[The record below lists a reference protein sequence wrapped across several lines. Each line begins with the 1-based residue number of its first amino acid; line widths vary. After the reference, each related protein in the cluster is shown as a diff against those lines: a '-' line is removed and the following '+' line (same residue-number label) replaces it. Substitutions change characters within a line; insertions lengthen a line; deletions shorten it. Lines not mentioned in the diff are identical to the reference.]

1 MSLRLG
7 IIGHPL
13 THTLSPFIHQAFLK
27 QFGMPGSYEV
37 LPCQKA
43 LDQIALASDQ
53 GFKGL
58 NVTIPHKVTVAL
70 AIDKLTVQAK
80 LVGAVNTI
88 CFGESHCDDDFVD
101 TAGGDR
107 SGAGKANWGQIS
119 GHNTDVIGLTR
130 VFKTH
135 EVQGQV
141 VILGAG
147 GAARAAIVALEQ
159 HGCPGVIVVARQYH
173 KAQSMLQSLLVAGL
187 PADFLAN
194 CSILSIEQLPLK
206 LDLIARAGCFI
217 NASPIGQGL
226 VELPFWLTPF
236 LNSFER
242 DALILDLVYAKGGRT
257 ALCQLA
263 KGTGFRRVEDG
274 RQMLVEQARQA
285 FKIWTGLTAAYS
297 VGFDALEKAQT
308 AG

>member
-7 IIGHPL
+7 IIGYPL

-43 LDQIALASDQ
+43 LDQIALAQEQ
-53 GFKGL
+53 GFRGL
-58 NVTIPHKVTVAL
+58 NVTIPHKVTVAAAL
-70 AIDKLTVQAK
+70 DKLTVQAK

-88 CFGESHCDDDFVD
+88 SFVDSEGDYNFVD
-101 TAGGDR
+101 TAGGDASR
-107 SGAGKANWGQIS
+107 RGKSNWHQVS
-119 GHNTDVIGLTR
+119 GHNTDVVGLAR
-130 VFKTH
+130 VLRSH
-135 EVQGQV
+135 DVQGQV

-147 GAARAAIVALEQ
+147 GAARAALVALEA
-159 HGCPGVIVVARQYH
+159 HGCPGAIVVARQYVR
-173 KAQSMLQSLLVAGL
+173 AQSMLQSLLVAGL
-187 PADFLAN
+187 SPAFLAN
-194 CSILSIEQLPLK
+194 CSILSIEQLPHK

-226 VELPFWLTPF
+226 IELPFWLTPF
-236 LNSFER
+236 LNSFGR
-242 DALILDLVYAKGGRT
+242 DALILDLVYARGGRT

-308 AG
+308 ID